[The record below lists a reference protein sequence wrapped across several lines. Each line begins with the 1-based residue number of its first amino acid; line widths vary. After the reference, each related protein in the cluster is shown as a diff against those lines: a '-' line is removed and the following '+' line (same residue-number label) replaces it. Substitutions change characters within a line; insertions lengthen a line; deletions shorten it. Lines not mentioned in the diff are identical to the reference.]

1 MHGNDKT
8 AEYWKKMMERINF
21 NTVYNRQNTGSVKYD
36 FIPNKNKSVIP
47 MWVADMD
54 FKSPVAVENALKKVA
69 NHNIYGYTYIDNE
82 YISLL
87 QKWYLKRMD
96 WNIKKEEILCIPSV
110 MFGISAVIRA
120 LTKENDSVLV
130 SQPVYYPFMDI
141 VKDNNRNLVVSPLV
155 FNGKKYVFD
164 FKDFED
170 KIKQNNVKL
179 YILCSPHNPVS
190 RVWTKQELLSI
201 AKICNKHNVIIVSD
215 EIHSDFVYENYKH
228 YPVCTL
234 SKKIAE
240 NTITAIAPTKTFNL
254 AGLQAAHLVIQ
265 NKKIREKVIKSVNAT
280 GFHVL
285 TKPAIEAVKAVYRDG
300 ETWFNKLLKYLQQ
313 NRDILVKE
321 FLGTKVSVQD
331 MEGTYLA
338 WLNCKQ
344 LNLSCGDI
352 EKLFLKKAGVW
363 LHKGSTFGIGGEG
376 YMRLNLACPQ
386 KILIKAIKQIKRVI

>member
-1 MHGNDKT
+1 MNKT
-8 AEYWKKMMERINF
+8 KKSFFDI
-21 NTVYNRQNTGSVKYD
+21 VYNRKNTGSVKYD
-36 FIPNKNKSVIP
+36 FIPKINKNVIP

-54 FKSPVAVENALKKVA
+54 FKSPVAVQDALKKVA

-87 QKWYLKRMD
+87 QNWYAKRMD

-110 MFGISAVIRA
+110 MFGISAAIRA
-120 LTKENDSVLV
+120 LTKVGDSVLV

-141 VKDNNRNLVVSPLV
+141 VKDNDRKLVVSPLI
-155 FNGKKYVFD
+155 FNGKRYEID
-164 FKDFED
+164 FKDFET
-170 KIKQNNVKL
+170 KIKQNKVKM

-190 RVWTKQELLSI
+190 RVWTKQELLSVT
-201 AKICNKHNVIIVSD
+201 KICIKHNVIIVSD

-228 YPVCTL
+228 YPICTL

-265 NKKIREKVIKSVNAT
+265 NKKIKEKIVKAVNAT

-300 ETWFNKLLKYLQQ
+300 EYWFNELLKYLQQ

-321 FLGTKVSVQD
+321 FSGTKVSVQD

-386 KILIKAIKQIKRVI
+386 QTLKKAIKQIKQVI

>member
-1 MHGNDKT
+1 MKQIRKT
-8 AEYWKKMMERINF
+8 FFDVIH
-21 NTVYNRQNTGSVKYD
+21 NRQNAGSVKYD
-36 FIPNKNKSVIP
+36 FIPKKNKSVIP

-54 FKSPVAVENALKKVA
+54 FKSPVAVEEALKKIA
-69 NHNIYGYTYIDNE
+69 KHNIYGYTYIDDE
-82 YISLL
+82 YLSLV
-87 QKWYLKRMD
+87 QNWYKKRMS
-96 WNIKKEEILCIPSV
+96 WNIKKEEILSIPSV
-110 MFGISAVIRA
+110 MFGISAAIRA
-120 LTKENDSVLV
+120 LTKVGDSVLI

-141 VKDNNRNLVVSPLV
+141 VTSNNRKLIVSPLV
-155 FNGKKYVFD
+155 FNGKQYVFN
-164 FKDFED
+164 FKDFEN

-190 RVWTKQELLSI
+190 RVWTKKELLSI
-201 AKICNKHNVIIVSD
+201 AKICIKYNVIIVSD
-215 EIHSDFVYENYKH
+215 EIHSDFVYESYKH
-228 YPVCTL
+228 YPICTL

-265 NKKIREKVIKSVNAT
+265 NKKIIEKIVKSVNAT

-300 ETWFNKLLKYLQQ
+300 ETWFNELLKYLQQ
-313 NRDILVKE
+313 NRDILKQE
-321 FLGTKVSVQD
+321 FLNTKISVCN

-344 LNLSCGDI
+344 LKLSCEQID
-352 EKLFLKKAGVW
+352 KLFLKKAGVW

-386 KILIKAIKQIKRVI
+386 KTLKTAIKRIKQVI

>member
-1 MHGNDKT
+1 MNKI
-8 AEYWKKMMERINF
+8 KKSFFDI
-21 NTVYNRQNTGSVKYD
+21 VYNRKNTGSVKYD
-36 FIPNKNKSVIP
+36 FIPKKDKSVIP

-54 FKSPVAVENALKKVA
+54 FKSPVAVQEVLKKIA

-87 QKWYLKRMD
+87 QNWYAKRMD

-110 MFGISAVIRA
+110 MFGISTAIRA
-120 LTKENDSVLV
+120 LTKVGDSVLV

-141 VKDNNRNLVVSPLV
+141 VKDNDRKLVVSPLV

-164 FKDFED
+164 FKDFET
-170 KIKQNNVKL
+170 KIKQNKVKM

-190 RVWTKQELLSI
+190 RVWTKQELLSV
-201 AKICNKHNVIIVSD
+201 AKICIKHNVIIVSD
-215 EIHSDFVYENYKH
+215 EIHSDFVYENHKH

-254 AGLQAAHLVIQ
+254 AGLQAAHLIIQ
-265 NKKIREKVIKSVNAT
+265 NKKIREKIVKAVNAT

-300 ETWFNKLLKYLQQ
+300 EHWFNELLKYLQQ

-321 FLGTKVSVQD
+321 FSGTKVSVQD

-376 YMRLNLACPQ
+376 YMRLNLACPKQ
-386 KILIKAIKQIKRVI
+386 TLTKAIKQIKQVI

>member
-1 MHGNDKT
+1 MKRN
-8 AEYWKKMMERINF
+8 INF
-21 NTVYNRQNTGSVKYD
+21 NTIHNRQNTGSVKYD
-36 FIPNKNKSVIP
+36 FIPNKNKNVIP

-54 FKSPVAVENALKKVA
+54 FKSPVAVQDTLKKVA

-87 QKWYLKRMD
+87 QNWYSRRMD
-96 WNIKKEEILCIPSV
+96 WKIKKEEVLCIPSV
-110 MFGISAVIRA
+110 MFGISAAIRA
-120 LTKENDSVLV
+120 LTKEKDSVLI

-141 VKDNNRNLVVSPLV
+141 VKDNNRKLVVSPLV
-155 FNGKKYVFD
+155 FNGEKYEID
-164 FKDFED
+164 FKDFET
-170 KIKQNNVKL
+170 KIKQNKVKM

-201 AKICNKHNVIIVSD
+201 AKICIKHNVIIVSD

-228 YPVCTL
+228 YPICTL

-265 NKKIREKVIKSVNAT
+265 NKRIREKVVKTVNAT

-300 ETWFNKLLKYLQQ
+300 ESWFNKLLKYLQQ
-313 NRDILVKE
+313 NRDILIKS
-321 FLGTKVSVQD
+321 FAGTKVSVQD

-338 WLNCKQ
+338 WVNCKQ
-344 LNLSCGDI
+344 LNLSCESI
-352 EKLFLKKAGVW
+352 ERLFLKKAGVW

-386 KILIKAIKQIKRVI
+386 KVLNKAIKQIKQVI

>member
-1 MHGNDKT
+1 MKRN
-8 AEYWKKMMERINF
+8 INF
-21 NTVYNRQNTGSVKYD
+21 DTIYNRQNTGSVKYD
-36 FIPNKNKSVIP
+36 FIPNKNKNVIP

-54 FKSPVAVENALKKVA
+54 FKSPVAVQDALKKVA

-87 QKWYLKRMD
+87 QNWYLKRMD
-96 WNIKKEEILCIPSV
+96 WNITKEEILCIPSV

-155 FNGKKYVFD
+155 FTGKRYEFD

-201 AKICNKHNVIIVSD
+201 ATICIKHNVIIVSD

-386 KILIKAIKQIKRVI
+386 KVLKTAIKQIKQVF

>member
-1 MHGNDKT
+1 MGKT
-8 AEYWKKMMERINF
+8 TKKFFDTI
-21 NTVYNRQNTGSVKYD
+21 YNRNNTGSVKYD
-36 FIPNKNKSVIP
+36 FIPKINKDVIP

-54 FKSPVAVENALKKVA
+54 FKSPAAVKDVLKKIA
-69 NHNIYGYTYIDNE
+69 KHNIYGYTYIDNE

-87 QKWYLKRMD
+87 QNWYAKRMN
-96 WNIKKEEILCIPSV
+96 WKINKEEILCVPSV
-110 MFGISAVIRA
+110 MFGISAAIRA
-120 LTKENDSVLV
+120 LTKEKDSVLI
-130 SQPVYYPFMDI
+130 SQPVYYPFADI
-141 VKDNNRNLVVSPLV
+141 VKDNNRKLIISPLV

-164 FKDFED
+164 FKDFEN
-170 KIKQNNVKL
+170 KIKQNKVKL
-179 YILCSPHNPVS
+179 YILCSPHNPVG
-190 RVWTKQELLSI
+190 RVWTKEELLEI
-201 AKICNKHNVIIVSD
+201 AKICIKHNVIIVSD
-215 EIHSDFVYENYKH
+215 EIHSDFVYDNYKH

-234 SKKIAE
+234 SKKIAA

-265 NKKIREKVIKSVNAT
+265 NKNIRENIMKSVNAT

-285 TKPAIEAVKAVYRDG
+285 TKPAIEAVKAVYKDG
-300 ETWFNKLLKYLQQ
+300 ENWFNELLKYLQQ

-321 FLGTKVSVQD
+321 FSETKISVQN

-338 WLNCKQ
+338 WLNCRK
-344 LNLSCGDI
+344 LNLSCEHI

-386 KILIKAIKQIKRVI
+386 KTLKEAISRIKKVI

>member
-1 MHGNDKT
+1 MRKN
-8 AEYWKKMMERINF
+8 IIF
-21 NTVYNRQNTGSVKYD
+21 NTIYNRQNTGSVKYD
-36 FIPNKNKSVIP
+36 FIPNKNKNVIP

-54 FKSPVAVENALKKVA
+54 FKSPVAVQDTLKKVA

-87 QKWYLKRMD
+87 QNWYSRRMD
-96 WNIKKEEILCIPSV
+96 WKIKKEEVSCIPSV
-110 MFGISAVIRA
+110 MFGISAAIRA
-120 LTKENDSVLV
+120 LTKEKDSVLI

-141 VKDNNRNLVVSPLV
+141 VKDNNRKLVVSPLV
-155 FNGKKYVFD
+155 FNGEKYEID
-164 FKDFED
+164 FKDFET
-170 KIKQNNVKL
+170 KIKQNKVKM

-201 AKICNKHNVIIVSD
+201 AKICIKHNVIIVSD

-265 NKKIREKVIKSVNAT
+265 NKRIREKVVKTVNAT

-300 ETWFNKLLKYLQQ
+300 ESWFNKLLKYLQQ
-313 NRDILVKE
+313 NRDILIKS
-321 FLGTKVSVQD
+321 FAGTKVSVQD

-338 WLNCKQ
+338 WVNCKQ
-344 LNLSCGDI
+344 LNLSCESI
-352 EKLFLKKAGVW
+352 ERLFLKKAGVW

-386 KILIKAIKQIKRVI
+386 KVLNKAIKQIKQVI

>member
-1 MHGNDKT
+1 MKQ
-8 AEYWKKMMERINF
+8 KINF
-21 NTVYNRQNTGSVKYD
+21 NIIHNRKNIGSVKYD
-36 FIPNKNKSVIP
+36 FIPKVPNIKDVIP

-54 FKSPVAVENALKKVA
+54 FKSPVAVEEALKKVV

-87 QKWYLKRMD
+87 QNWYAKRMD
-96 WNIKKEEILCIPSV
+96 WKIKKEEILCVPSV
-110 MFGISAVIRA
+110 MFGISAAIRA
-120 LTKENDSVLV
+120 LTKVGDSVIV

-141 VKDNNRNLVVSPLV
+141 VKDNDRKLIVSPLV
-155 FNGKKYVFD
+155 FNGEKYEID
-164 FKDFED
+164 FKDFEN
-170 KIKQNNVKL
+170 KIKQNKVKL

-201 AKICNKHNVIIVSD
+201 AKICIKHNVFIVSD
-215 EIHSDFVYENYKH
+215 EIHSDFVYEGYKH
-228 YPVCTL
+228 YPICTL

-313 NRDILVKE
+313 NRDILVNG
-321 FLGTKVSVQD
+321 FAGTKVSVQN

-338 WLNCKQ
+338 WLNCKK

-386 KILIKAIKQIKRVI
+386 QTLKKAIKQIKSVI

>member
-1 MHGNDKT
+1 MKRN
-8 AEYWKKMMERINF
+8 INF
-21 NTVYNRQNTGSVKYD
+21 DTIYNRQNTGSVKYD

-54 FKSPVAVENALKKVA
+54 FKSPVAVQDALKKVA

-87 QKWYLKRMD
+87 QNWYLKRMD

-110 MFGISAVIRA
+110 MFGISAVIRG

-141 VKDNNRNLVVSPLV
+141 IKDNNRKLVVSPLV
-155 FNGKKYVFD
+155 FTGKRYEFD

-201 AKICNKHNVIIVSD
+201 AKICIKHNVIIVSD

>member
-1 MHGNDKT
+1 MKQI
-8 AEYWKKMMERINF
+8 KKSSFDII
-21 NTVYNRQNTGSVKYD
+21 YNRKNTGSVKYD
-36 FIPNKNKSVIP
+36 FIPKVSNIKDVIP
-47 MWVADMD
+47 MWVADME
-54 FKSPVAVENALKKVA
+54 FKSPVAVEHALKKVA
-69 NHNIYGYTYIDNE
+69 SHNIYGYSYIDNE

-87 QKWYLKRMD
+87 QSWYARRMD
-96 WNIKKEEILCIPSV
+96 WNIKKEEVLCVPSV
-110 MFGISAVIRA
+110 MFGISAAIRA
-120 LTKENDSVLV
+120 LTKEKDSVLI

-141 VKDNNRNLVVSPLV
+141 INDNNRKLVVSPLV
-155 FNGKKYVFD
+155 FNSKRYEFD
-164 FKDFED
+164 FKDFEN
-170 KIKQNNVKL
+170 KIKQNKVKM

-190 RVWTKQELLSI
+190 RVWTKQELLSV
-201 AKICNKHNVIIVSD
+201 AKICIKHNVIIVSD
-215 EIHSDFVYENYKH
+215 EIHSDFVYENYRH
-228 YPVCTL
+228 YPICTL

-265 NKKIREKVIKSVNAT
+265 NKKIMEKVVKAVNAT

-285 TKPAIEAVKAVYRDG
+285 TKPAIQAVKAVYKDG
-300 ETWFNKLLKYLQQ
+300 EKWFNELLKYLQQ
-313 NRDILVKE
+313 NRDILVKG
-321 FLGTKVSVQD
+321 FSGTKVSVQD

-338 WLNCKQ
+338 WLNCKK

-386 KILIKAIKQIKRVI
+386 KILIKAIKQIKQVI

>member
-1 MHGNDKT
+1 MKET
-8 AEYWKKMMERINF
+8 INF
-21 NTVYNRQNTGSVKYD
+21 NIINDRKNTGSVKYD
-36 FIPNKNKSVIP
+36 FIPNKNKNVIP

-54 FKSPVAVENALKKVA
+54 FKSPVAVQNALKKVA

-87 QKWYLKRMD
+87 QNWYLKRMD
-96 WNIKKEEILCIPSV
+96 WNIKQEEILCVPSV
-110 MFGISAVIRA
+110 MFGISAAIRA

-141 VKDNNRNLVVSPLV
+141 VKDNNRNLVVSELI
-155 FNGKKYVFD
+155 FNGKRYEFD
-164 FKDFED
+164 FKDFEN

-201 AKICNKHNVIIVSD
+201 AKICIKHNVIIVSD

-228 YPVCTL
+228 YPICTL

-265 NKKIREKVIKSVNAT
+265 NKNIREKVIKSVNAT

-300 ETWFNKLLKYLQQ
+300 EHWFKKLLKYLQQ

-321 FLGTKVSVQD
+321 FSGTKVSVQD

-344 LNLSCGDI
+344 LNLSCTDI

-376 YMRLNLACPQ
+376 YMRLNLACPKQ
-386 KILIKAIKQIKRVI
+386 TLKKAIKQIKQVI

>member
-1 MHGNDKT
+1 MKRN
-8 AEYWKKMMERINF
+8 INF
-21 NTVYNRQNTGSVKYD
+21 DTIYNRQNTGSVKYD
-36 FIPNKNKSVIP
+36 FIPNKNKNVIP

-69 NHNIYGYTYIDNE
+69 NLNIYGYTYIDNE

-110 MFGISAVIRA
+110 MFGISAVIRG

-155 FNGKKYVFD
+155 FTGKRYEFD

-190 RVWTKQELLSI
+190 RVWTKKELLSV
-201 AKICNKHNVIIVSD
+201 AKICIKHNVIIVSD

-228 YPVCTL
+228 YPICTL

-254 AGLQAAHLVIQ
+254 AGLQATHLVIQ

-321 FLGTKVSVQD
+321 FSGTKVSVQD

>member
-1 MHGNDKT
+1 MKGNV
-8 AEYWKKMMERINF
+8 NF
-21 NTVYNRQNTGSVKYD
+21 NTIYNRQNTGSVKYD
-36 FIPNKNKSVIP
+36 FIPNRNKTVIP

-54 FKSPVAVENALKKVA
+54 FKSPVAVQETLKKVA
-69 NHNIYGYTYIDNE
+69 NHNIYGYSYIDNE
-82 YISLL
+82 YITLL
-87 QKWYLKRMD
+87 QNWYCKRMD
-96 WNIKKEEILCIPSV
+96 WKIKKEEIVCVPSV
-110 MFGISAVIRA
+110 MFGISAAIRA
-120 LTKENDSVLV
+120 LTKEKDSVLI

-141 VKDNNRNLVVSPLV
+141 VKDNNRNLVISPLV

-164 FKDFED
+164 FNDFEN
-170 KIKQNNVKL
+170 KIKENNVKI

-190 RVWTKQELLSI
+190 RVWTKQELFEI
-201 AKICNKHNVIIVSD
+201 AKICVKHNVIIISD
-215 EIHSDFVYENYKH
+215 EIHSDFIYENYKH
-228 YPVCTL
+228 YPICTL

-285 TKPAIEAVKAVYRDG
+285 TKPAIQAVKAVYKDG
-300 ETWFNKLLKYLQQ
+300 ETWFNELLKYLQQ

-321 FLGTKVSVQD
+321 FLGTKIFVQD

-344 LNLSCGDI
+344 LNLSCKDI

-386 KILIKAIKQIKRVI
+386 KVLKTAIKQIKQVI